1 MEGVISQ
8 LVDVKM
14 EPDTVQH
21 SELKKDLLRDEEE
34 EIERS
39 VIFR

>member
-1 MEGVISQ
+1 MEGEMSQ
-8 LVDVKM
+8 LGDVKM

-21 SELKKDLLRDEEE
+21 LELKKDLLRDEEE

>member
-14 EPDTVQH
+14 EPVTVQH
-21 SELKKDLLRDEEE
+21 SELKKDLLRDVE

>member
-1 MEGVISQ
+1 MEGVMSK

-14 EPDTVQH
+14 EPDTVH
-21 SELKKDLLRDEEE
+21 HLELKKDLLRDVE